1 MGCDIQLAKESG
13 AKLSGFL
20 SKEEFYKM
28 DYPKWKGE
36 GFLEF
41 FDDKTY
47 HIWDKNTEFP
57 NNFKDILLRTL
68 RNRIIIPSNILGSAT
83 RFEIPQSNIVDPIR
97 KQLLDLIDGE
107 IVLWTFFNLENF
119 KSFYLF
125 ILFYMFA

>member
-1 MGCDIQLAKESG
+1 
-13 AKLSGFL
+13 
-20 SKEEFYKM
+20 M